1 MSEVPTIA
9 IVDDDA
15 SVRRAVQ
22 RLLRAAGMRAQTFA
36 SGDAFL
42 QSLDGAAA
50 PRPACVILDVQMPGL
65 TGLDVQARLGGAL
78 PIIFVSA
85 YDEAHARDQALE
97 AGAVAFLRKPFS
109 DQLLI
114 ETLREVLGEGGR

>member
-1 MSEVPTIA
+1 MTAEATIA

-22 RLLRAAGMRAQTFA
+22 RLLRALGMRAQTFA

-42 QSLDGAAA
+42 QSLDDKAA

-85 YDEAHARDQALE
+85 YDEPHACDQALD

-109 DQLLI
+109 DQLLVEI
-114 ETLREVLGEGGR
+114 LQQVLRNGH